1 MQKRFEQ
8 RAARKQYRKMLKGFD
23 IKKTLDQI
31 EDYEAFYDKDEDEY
45 ESQAKDEEGQES
57 EDETM
62 GGVFKSAREA

>member
-31 EDYEAFYDKDEDEY
+31 EDYESFYDKDEDDY
-45 ESQAKDEEGQES
+45 EN
-57 EDETM
+57 
-62 GGVFKSAREA
+62 